1 MMHAT
6 LAAARGELTKIRSA
20 RWSIV
25 ALVLFVVVSVGVG
38 GLEGWSVQG
47 AIVSHSPALRPD
59 FTPAQAGFDG
69 ILYGQLV
76 LIVFGVLLVTNEYGS
91 RMIGL
96 SLLAVPRRGQFFAAK
111 MAVAALVAA
120 AVAVPT
126 VVAAYLATELTLGPY
141 GVSVFTLGVP
151 RAMLGAVAYSTLICL
166 FAAGLAMI
174 ARSPILPLA
183 TLIPLVLAGSQI
195 LSVIGA
201 TAAVARFLPDRA
213 GMRILAVVPGGAG
226 ELTPLVGLL
235 VLLTWVTAALV
246 SGFLLLRHR
255 DA

>member
-1 MMHAT
+1 
-6 LAAARGELTKIRSA
+6 
-20 RWSIV
+20 
-25 ALVLFVVVSVGVG
+25 
-38 GLEGWSVQG
+38 
-47 AIVSHSPALRPD
+47 
-59 FTPAQAGFDG
+59 
-69 ILYGQLV
+69 
-76 LIVFGVLLVTNEYGS
+76 
-91 RMIGL
+91 
-96 SLLAVPRRGQFFAAK
+96 
-111 MAVAALVAA
+111 
-120 AVAVPT
+120 
-126 VVAAYLATELTLGPY
+126 
-141 GVSVFTLGVP
+141 
-151 RAMLGAVAYSTLICL
+151 MLGAVAYSTLICL

-235 VLLTWVTAALV
+235 VMLTWVTAALV